1 VNYGAI
7 SSIMKSM
14 DTALFLDR
22 DGVIIENRE
31 YYVRSCDDV
40 AFLPAALAALRKAAA
55 SPYKI
60 IVVTNQSAIGRGI
73 ITMAQAETINQYVVS
88 EIKKAGGR
96 VDAVFMC
103 PHTPQDQCECRK
115 PRAGMLLQAAEQF
128 NLDLSRSYMVGD
140 SLADLLAG
148 RAAGVRESIIV
159 RTGRGSV
166 QTALP
171 EALLLQPFPLFDS
184 LYEALESIL
193 PSTSNSLP

>member
-1 VNYGAI
+1 METMEA
-7 SSIMKSM
+7 
-14 DTALFLDR
+14 AFFLDR

-31 YYVRSCDDV
+31 NYVRSCDDV
-40 AFLPAALAALRKAAA
+40 AFLPAALTALRKAAA

-73 ITMAQAETINQYVVS
+73 ITMAQAQTINQYIVS
-88 EIKKAGGR
+88 EVENAGGR

-115 PRAGMLLQAAEQF
+115 PRPGLLLQAAEQF

-159 RTGRGSV
+159 RTGRGAV

-184 LYEALESIL
+184 LDEALESIL